1 MGREVTYTKAALKAL
16 VRMPANASKLIRS
29 KVTQYAAAPDALANN
44 VPAMKGGSGY
54 VRMRVGDWRVILDA
68 DTIDRQSVAEGR
80 RGSVRVM
87 RGGSG
92 SIIKTK
98 NQTL

>member
-44 VPAMKGGSGY
+44 VTTMKGGSGY
-54 VRMRVGDWRVILDA
+54 VRMRVGDWRVIMDA
-68 DTIDRQSVAEGR
+68 DTMTVLVIDIGP
-80 RGSVRVM
+80 
-87 RGGSG
+87 RGG
-92 SIIKTK
+92 IYD
-98 NQTL
+98 